1 MHGLL
6 WLIAERVITKILDKA
21 LENEKKP
28 YDTKPSDT
36 LLERV
41 RRRIN
46 EERYQA
52 DSSRHE
58 RSDSGVSDRPE
69 QHNQNS

>member
-1 MHGLL
+1 MVGLF
-6 WLIAERVITKILDKA
+6 WKIAEYAAIKLIDKA

-41 RRRIN
+41 RNRVQYHR
-46 EERYQA
+46 
-52 DSSRHE
+52 SSSGHE
-58 RSDSGVSDRPE
+58 RSDSGLSDRPE
-69 QHNQNS
+69 QPGQDS